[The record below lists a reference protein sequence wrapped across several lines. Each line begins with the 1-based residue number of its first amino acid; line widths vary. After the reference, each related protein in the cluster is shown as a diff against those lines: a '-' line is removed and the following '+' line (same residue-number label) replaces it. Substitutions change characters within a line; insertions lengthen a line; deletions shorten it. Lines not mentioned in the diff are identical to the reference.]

1 MKGGNMNAFSALAW
15 LNFFIADVRDG
26 LGPYLGVFLKEYQ
39 FGESHIGL
47 IVTSASLCA
56 LIFGIPLGIFIDKT
70 HFKRG
75 IIALCIVGI
84 VLATGANYF
93 YPHFAFTLMA
103 QITIALCGVCLA
115 PAFSAITLGL
125 VGQNGYS
132 KQVSLNEAYKHA
144 GTAFSAGLS
153 FVFALYYGIGAIF
166 VITALMGVLALIF
179 LALLR
184 SSQINHAVA
193 CGREDST
200 KIPLW
205 KALSDVRV
213 LLLGVVV
220 FCFHLSNAYMLPLLS
235 QRAHTLGVD
244 SSGAYAAATILIAQ
258 CTMIGIS
265 LLCMRLLQTKGIP
278 HFSSIYA
285 YLMGIALFEL
295 IVRGGVAAHFEGIAG
310 MVIVQILDGVG
321 AGIVGV
327 ILPLLVAMLMRG
339 SGHINAAFAC
349 VMTFGG
355 IGGALSGSLG
365 GFVAQ
370 YFGYFYAYLVLA
382 FVAACGLLIWVFGY
396 RVLYARD

>member
-1 MKGGNMNAFSALAW
+1 MLSAYFALAW

-26 LGPYLGVFLKEYQ
+26 LGPYLGVFLKEHQ
-39 FGESHIGL
+39 FTESQIGL
-47 IVTSASLCA
+47 ITTSTSLCA
-56 LIFGIPLGIFIDKT
+56 LIFGIFLGVLIDKT

-93 YPHFAFTLMA
+93 YPHFTFTLMA
-103 QITIALCGVCLA
+103 QIAIALCAVCLA
-115 PAFSAITLGL
+115 PAFSAITLGI
-125 VGQNGYS
+125 VGQSGYS
-132 KQVSLNEAYKHA
+132 RQVSLNEAYKHA

-153 FVFALYYGIGAIF
+153 FIFALYYGIGAIF
-166 VITALMGVLALIF
+166 IITALMGVCALVF
-179 LALLR
+179 LALLK

-193 CGREDST
+193 CGKEEGVE
-200 KIPLW
+200 IPLR
-205 KALSDVRV
+205 KALGDVRV
-213 LLLGVVV
+213 LFLGVVM

-235 QRAHTLGVD
+235 QRAHTLGID

-265 LLCMRLLQTKGIP
+265 LLCMRLLQTKGNP
-278 HFSSIYA
+278 HFSSIYV
-285 YLMGIALFEL
+285 YLMGIALFGL
-295 IVRGGVAAHFEGIAG
+295 IVRGGVAAHFDGILA
-310 MVIVQILDGVG
+310 MIIVQILDGVG

-355 IGGALSGSLG
+355 VGAALSGSLG
-365 GFVAQ
+365 GYIAQ
-370 YFGYFYAYLVLA
+370 YFGYFYAYLTLA
-382 FVAACGLLIWVFGY
+382 FVAAFGLLIWVFSY
-396 RVLYARD
+396 KIFRR

>member
-1 MKGGNMNAFSALAW
+1 MLSAYFALAW

-26 LGPYLGVFLKEYQ
+26 LGPYLGVFLKEHQ
-39 FGESHIGL
+39 FTESQIGL
-47 IVTSASLCA
+47 ITTSTSLCA
-56 LIFGIPLGIFIDKT
+56 LIFGIFLGVLIDKT

-84 VLATGANYF
+84 VLAIGANYF
-93 YPHFAFTLMA
+93 YPHFTFTLMA
-103 QITIALCGVCLA
+103 QIAIALCAVCLA
-115 PAFSAITLGL
+115 PAFSAITLGI
-125 VGQNGYS
+125 VGQSGYS
-132 KQVSLNEAYKHA
+132 RQVSLNEAYKHA

-153 FVFALYYGIGAIF
+153 FIFALYYGIGAIF
-166 VITALMGVLALIF
+166 IITALMGVCALVF
-179 LALLR
+179 LALLK

-193 CGREDST
+193 CGKEEGVE
-200 KIPLW
+200 IPLR
-205 KALSDVRV
+205 KALGDVRV
-213 LLLGVVV
+213 LFLGLVM

-265 LLCMRLLQTKGIP
+265 LLCMRLLQTKGNP
-278 HFSSIYA
+278 HFSSIYV
-285 YLMGIALFEL
+285 YLMGIALFGL
-295 IVRGGVAAHFEGIAG
+295 IVRGGVAAHFDGILA
-310 MVIVQILDGVG
+310 MIIVQILDGVG

-355 IGGALSGSLG
+355 VGAALSGSLG
-365 GFVAQ
+365 GYIAQ
-370 YFGYFYAYLVLA
+370 YFGYFYAYLTLA
-382 FVAACGLLIWVFGY
+382 FVAAFGLSIWVFSY
-396 RVLYARD
+396 KIFRR

>member
-1 MKGGNMNAFSALAW
+1 MSAYFALAW

-26 LGPYLGVFLKEYQ
+26 LGSYLGVFLKEHQ
-39 FGESHIGL
+39 FTESQIGL
-47 IVTSASLCA
+47 ITTSTSLCA
-56 LIFGIPLGIFIDKT
+56 LIFGIFLGVLIDKT

-93 YPHFAFTLMA
+93 YPHFTFTLMA
-103 QITIALCGVCLA
+103 QIAIALCAVCLA
-115 PAFSAITLGL
+115 PAFSAITLGI
-125 VGQNGYS
+125 VGQSGYS
-132 KQVSLNEAYKHA
+132 RQVSLNEAYKHA

-153 FVFALYYGIGAIF
+153 FIFALYYGIGAIF
-166 VITALMGVLALIF
+166 IITALMGVCALVF
-179 LALLR
+179 LALLK

-193 CGREDST
+193 CGKEEGVE
-200 KIPLW
+200 IPLR
-205 KALSDVRV
+205 KALGDVRV
-213 LLLGVVV
+213 LFLGVVM

-235 QRAHTLGVD
+235 QRAHTLGID

-265 LLCMRLLQTKGIP
+265 LLCMRLLQTKGNP
-278 HFSSIYA
+278 HFSSIYV
-285 YLMGIALFEL
+285 YLMGIALFGL
-295 IVRGGVAAHFEGIAG
+295 IVRGGVAAHFDGILA
-310 MVIVQILDGVG
+310 MIIVQILDGVG

-355 IGGALSGSLG
+355 VGAALSGSLG
-365 GFVAQ
+365 GYIAQ
-370 YFGYFYAYLVLA
+370 YFGYFYAYLTLA
-382 FVAACGLLIWVFGY
+382 FVAAFGLLIWVFSY
-396 RVLYARD
+396 KIFRR

>member
-1 MKGGNMNAFSALAW
+1 MLSAYFALAW

-26 LGPYLGVFLKEYQ
+26 LGPYLGVFLKEHQ
-39 FGESHIGL
+39 FTESQIGL
-47 IVTSASLCA
+47 ITTSTSLCA
-56 LIFGIPLGIFIDKT
+56 LIFGIFLGVLIDKT

-93 YPHFAFTLMA
+93 YPHFTFTLMA
-103 QITIALCGVCLA
+103 QIAIALCAVCLA
-115 PAFSAITLGL
+115 PAFSAITLGI
-125 VGQNGYS
+125 VGQKGFS
-132 KQVSLNEAYKHA
+132 KQISLNEAYKHA

-153 FVFALYYGIGAIF
+153 FIFALYYGIGAIF
-166 VITALMGVLALIF
+166 IITALMGVCALVF
-179 LALLR
+179 LALLK

-193 CGREDST
+193 CGKEEGVE
-200 KIPLW
+200 IPLR
-205 KALSDVRV
+205 KALGDVRV
-213 LLLGVVV
+213 LFLGLVM

-235 QRAHTLGVD
+235 QRAHTLGID

-265 LLCMRLLQTKGIP
+265 LLCMRLLRIKGNP
-278 HFSSIYA
+278 HFSSVYV
-285 YLMGIALFEL
+285 YLMGIALFGL
-295 IVRGGVAAHFEGIAG
+295 IVRGGVAAHFDGILA
-310 MVIVQILDGVG
+310 MIIVQILDGVG

-355 IGGALSGSLG
+355 VGAALSGSLG
-365 GFVAQ
+365 GYIAQ
-370 YFGYFYAYLVLA
+370 YFGYFYAYLTLA
-382 FVAACGLLIWVFGY
+382 FVAAFGLLIWVFSY
-396 RVLYARD
+396 KIFRR

>member
-1 MKGGNMNAFSALAW
+1 M
-15 LNFFIADVRDG
+15 
-26 LGPYLGVFLKEYQ
+26 
-39 FGESHIGL
+39 
-47 IVTSASLCA
+47 
-56 LIFGIPLGIFIDKT
+56 
-70 HFKRG
+70 
-75 IIALCIVGI
+75 
-84 VLATGANYF
+84 
-93 YPHFAFTLMA
+93 
-103 QITIALCGVCLA
+103 
-115 PAFSAITLGL
+115 
-125 VGQNGYS
+125 
-132 KQVSLNEAYKHA
+132 
-144 GTAFSAGLS
+144 
-153 FVFALYYGIGAIF
+153 
-166 VITALMGVLALIF
+166 
-179 LALLR
+179 
-184 SSQINHAVA
+184 A
-193 CGREDST
+193 CGREDSAE
-200 KIPLW
+200 IPLW

-349 VMTFGG
+349 AMTFGG

-396 RVLYARD
+396 RILHTRATIDWVAAYKQD

>member
-1 MKGGNMNAFSALAW
+1 MSAYFALAW

-26 LGPYLGVFLKEYQ
+26 LGPYLGVFLKEHQ
-39 FGESHIGL
+39 FTESQIGL
-47 IVTSASLCA
+47 ITTSTSLCA
-56 LIFGIPLGIFIDKT
+56 LIFGIFLGVLIDKT

-93 YPHFAFTLMA
+93 YPHFTFTLMA
-103 QITIALCGVCLA
+103 QIAIALCAVCLA
-115 PAFSAITLGL
+115 PAFSAITLGI
-125 VGQNGYS
+125 VGQSGYS
-132 KQVSLNEAYKHA
+132 RQVSLNEAYKHA
-144 GTAFSAGLS
+144 GTSFSAGLS
-153 FVFALYYGIGAIF
+153 FIFALYYGIGAIF
-166 VITALMGVLALIF
+166 IITALMGVCALVF
-179 LALLR
+179 LALLK

-193 CGREDST
+193 CGKEEGVE
-200 KIPLW
+200 IPLR
-205 KALSDVRV
+205 KALGDVRV
-213 LLLGVVV
+213 LFLGLVM

-265 LLCMRLLQTKGIP
+265 LLCMRLLQTKGNP
-278 HFSSIYA
+278 HFSSIYV
-285 YLMGIALFEL
+285 YLMGIALFGL
-295 IVRGGVAAHFEGIAG
+295 IVRGGVAAHFDGILA
-310 MVIVQILDGVG
+310 MIIVQILDGVG

-355 IGGALSGSLG
+355 VGAALSGSLG
-365 GFVAQ
+365 GYIAQ
-370 YFGYFYAYLVLA
+370 YFGYFYAYLTLA
-382 FVAACGLLIWVFGY
+382 FVAAFGLSIWVFSY
-396 RVLYARD
+396 KIFRR

>member
-1 MKGGNMNAFSALAW
+1 MSAYFALAW

-26 LGPYLGVFLKEYQ
+26 LGPYLGVFLKEHQ
-39 FGESHIGL
+39 FTESQIGL
-47 IVTSASLCA
+47 ITTSTSLCA
-56 LIFGIPLGIFIDKT
+56 LIFGIFLGVLIDKT

-93 YPHFAFTLMA
+93 YPHFTFTLMA
-103 QITIALCGVCLA
+103 QIAIALCAVCLA
-115 PAFSAITLGL
+115 PAFSAITLGI
-125 VGQNGYS
+125 VGQKGFS
-132 KQVSLNEAYKHA
+132 KQISLNEAYKHA

-153 FVFALYYGIGAIF
+153 FIFALYYGIGAIF
-166 VITALMGVLALIF
+166 IITALMGVCALIF
-179 LALLR
+179 LALLK

-193 CGREDST
+193 CGKEEGVE
-200 KIPLW
+200 IPLR
-205 KALSDVRV
+205 KALGDVRV
-213 LLLGVVV
+213 LFLGVVM

-235 QRAHTLGVD
+235 QRAHTLGID

-265 LLCMRLLQTKGIP
+265 LLCMRLLQTKGNP
-278 HFSSIYA
+278 HFSSIYV
-285 YLMGIALFEL
+285 YLMGIALFGL
-295 IVRGGVAAHFEGIAG
+295 IVRGGVAAHFDGILA
-310 MVIVQILDGVG
+310 MIIVQILDGVG

-355 IGGALSGSLG
+355 VGAALSGSLG
-365 GFVAQ
+365 GYIAQ
-370 YFGYFYAYLVLA
+370 YFGYFYAYLTLA
-382 FVAACGLLIWVFGY
+382 FVAAFGLSIWVFSY
-396 RVLYARD
+396 KIFRR

>member
-1 MKGGNMNAFSALAW
+1 MLSAYFALAW

-26 LGPYLGVFLKEYQ
+26 LGPYLGVFLKEHQ
-39 FGESHIGL
+39 FTESQIGL
-47 IVTSASLCA
+47 ITTSTSLCA
-56 LIFGIPLGIFIDKT
+56 LIFGIFLGVLIDKT

-93 YPHFAFTLMA
+93 YPHFTFTLMA
-103 QITIALCGVCLA
+103 QIAIALCAVCLA
-115 PAFSAITLGL
+115 PAFSAITLGI
-125 VGQNGYS
+125 VGQSGYS
-132 KQVSLNEAYKHA
+132 RQVSLNEAYKHA
-144 GTAFSAGLS
+144 GTSFSAGLS
-153 FVFALYYGIGAIF
+153 FIFALYYGIGAIF
-166 VITALMGVLALIF
+166 IITALMGVCALVF
-179 LALLR
+179 LALLK

-193 CGREDST
+193 CGKEEGVE
-200 KIPLW
+200 IPLR
-205 KALSDVRV
+205 KALGDVRV
-213 LLLGVVV
+213 LFLGLVM

-265 LLCMRLLQTKGIP
+265 LLCMRLLQTKGNP
-278 HFSSIYA
+278 HFSSIYV
-285 YLMGIALFEL
+285 YLMGIALFGL
-295 IVRGGVAAHFEGIAG
+295 IVRGGVAAHFDGILA
-310 MVIVQILDGVG
+310 MIIVQILDGVG

-355 IGGALSGSLG
+355 VGAALSGILG
-365 GFVAQ
+365 GYITQ
-370 YFGYFYAYLVLA
+370 YFGYFYAYLALA
-382 FVAACGLLIWVFGY
+382 FVAAFGLLIWVFSY
-396 RVLYARD
+396 KIFRR

>member
-1 MKGGNMNAFSALAW
+1 MMSAYFALAW
-15 LNFFIADVRDG
+15 LNFFIADVNDG
-26 LGPYLGVFLKEYQ
+26 LGPYLGVFLKEHQ
-39 FGESHIGL
+39 FTESQIGL
-47 IVTSASLCA
+47 ITTSASLCA
-56 LIFGIPLGIFIDKT
+56 LIFGIFLGVLIDKT

-93 YPHFAFTLMA
+93 YPHFTFTLMA
-103 QITIALCGVCLA
+103 QIAIALCAVCLA
-115 PAFSAITLGL
+115 PAFSAITLGI
-125 VGQNGYS
+125 VGQKGFS
-132 KQVSLNEAYKHA
+132 KQISLNEAYKHA

-153 FVFALYYGIGAIF
+153 FIFALYYGIGAIF
-166 VITALMGVLALIF
+166 IITALMGVCALVF
-179 LALLR
+179 LALLK

-193 CGREDST
+193 CGKEEGVE
-200 KIPLW
+200 IPLR
-205 KALSDVRV
+205 KALGDVRV
-213 LLLGVVV
+213 LFLGLVM

-265 LLCMRLLQTKGIP
+265 LLCMRLLQTKRNP
-278 HFSSIYA
+278 HFSSIYV
-285 YLMGIALFEL
+285 YLMGIALFGL
-295 IVRGGVAAHFEGIAG
+295 IVRGGVAAHFDGILA
-310 MVIVQILDGVG
+310 MIIVQILDGVG

-355 IGGALSGSLG
+355 VGAALSGSLG
-365 GFVAQ
+365 GYIAQ
-370 YFGYFYAYLVLA
+370 YFGYFYAYLTLA
-382 FVAACGLLIWVFGY
+382 FVAAFGLSIWVFSY
-396 RVLYARD
+396 KIFRR

>member
-1 MKGGNMNAFSALAW
+1 MSAYFALAW

-26 LGPYLGVFLKEYQ
+26 LGPYLGVFLKEHQ
-39 FGESHIGL
+39 FTESQIGL
-47 IVTSASLCA
+47 ITTSASLCA
-56 LIFGIPLGIFIDKT
+56 LIFGIFLGVLIDKT

-93 YPHFAFTLMA
+93 YPHFTFTLMA
-103 QITIALCGVCLA
+103 QIAIALCAVCLA
-115 PAFSAITLGL
+115 PAFSAITLGI
-125 VGQNGYS
+125 VGQSGYS
-132 KQVSLNEAYKHA
+132 RQVSPNEAYKHV

-153 FVFALYYGIGAIF
+153 FIFALYYGIGAIF
-166 VITALMGVLALIF
+166 IITALMGVCALVF
-179 LALLR
+179 LALLK

-193 CGREDST
+193 CGKEEGVE
-200 KIPLW
+200 IPLR
-205 KALSDVRV
+205 KALGDVRV
-213 LLLGVVV
+213 LFLGLVM

-265 LLCMRLLQTKGIP
+265 LLCMRLLQTKGNP
-278 HFSSIYA
+278 HFSSIYV
-285 YLMGIALFEL
+285 YLMGIALFGL
-295 IVRGGVAAHFEGIAG
+295 IVRGGVAAHFDGILA
-310 MVIVQILDGVG
+310 MIIVQILDGVG

-355 IGGALSGSLG
+355 VGAALSGSLG
-365 GFVAQ
+365 GYIAQ
-370 YFGYFYAYLVLA
+370 YFGYFYAYLTLA
-382 FVAACGLLIWVFGY
+382 FVAAFGLSIWVFSY
-396 RVLYARD
+396 KIFRR

>member
-1 MKGGNMNAFSALAW
+1 MMSAYFALAW

-26 LGPYLGVFLKEYQ
+26 LGPYLGVFLKEHQ
-39 FGESHIGL
+39 FTESQIGL
-47 IVTSASLCA
+47 ITTSTSLCA
-56 LIFGIPLGIFIDKT
+56 LIFGIFLGILIDKT
-70 HFKRG
+70 RFKRG

-93 YPHFAFTLMA
+93 YPHFTFTLIA
-103 QITIALCGVCLA
+103 QIAIALCAVCLA
-115 PAFSAITLGL
+115 PAFSAITLGI
-125 VGQNGYS
+125 VGQSGYS
-132 KQVSLNEAYKHA
+132 RQVSLNEAYKHA

-153 FVFALYYGIGAIF
+153 FIFALYYGIGAIF
-166 VITALMGVLALIF
+166 IITALMGVCALVF
-179 LALLR
+179 LALLK

-193 CGREDST
+193 CGKEEGVE
-200 KIPLW
+200 IPLR
-205 KALSDVRV
+205 KALGDVRV
-213 LLLGVVV
+213 LFLGVVM

-265 LLCMRLLQTKGIP
+265 LLCMRLLQTKGNP
-278 HFSSIYA
+278 HFSSIYV
-285 YLMGIALFEL
+285 YLMGIALFGL
-295 IVRGGVAAHFEGIAG
+295 IVRGGVAAHFDGILA
-310 MVIVQILDGVG
+310 MIIVQILDGVG

-355 IGGALSGSLG
+355 VGAALSGSLG
-365 GFVAQ
+365 GYIAQ
-370 YFGYFYAYLVLA
+370 YFGYFYAYLTLA
-382 FVAACGLLIWVFGY
+382 FVAAFGLLIWVFSY
-396 RVLYARD
+396 KIFRR

>member
-1 MKGGNMNAFSALAW
+1 MSAYFALAW

-26 LGPYLGVFLKEYQ
+26 LGPYLGVFLKEHQ
-39 FGESHIGL
+39 FTESQIGL
-47 IVTSASLCA
+47 ITTSTSLCA
-56 LIFGIPLGIFIDKT
+56 LIFGIFLGVLIDKT

-93 YPHFAFTLMA
+93 YPHFTFTLMA
-103 QITIALCGVCLA
+103 QIAIALCAVCLA
-115 PAFSAITLGL
+115 PAFSAITLGI
-125 VGQNGYS
+125 VGQSGYS
-132 KQVSLNEAYKHA
+132 RQVSLNEAYKHA

-153 FVFALYYGIGAIF
+153 FIFALYYGIGAIF
-166 VITALMGVLALIF
+166 IITALMGVCALVF
-179 LALLR
+179 LALLK

-193 CGREDST
+193 CGKEEGVE
-200 KIPLW
+200 IPLR
-205 KALSDVRV
+205 KALGDVRV
-213 LLLGVVV
+213 LFLGVVM

-235 QRAHTLGVD
+235 QRAHTLEID

-265 LLCMRLLQTKGIP
+265 LLCMRLLQTKGNP
-278 HFSSIYA
+278 HFSSIYV
-285 YLMGIALFEL
+285 YLMGIALFGL
-295 IVRGGVAAHFEGIAG
+295 IVRGGVAAHFDGILA
-310 MVIVQILDGVG
+310 MIIVQILDGVG

-355 IGGALSGSLG
+355 VGAALSGSLG
-365 GFVAQ
+365 GYIAQ
-370 YFGYFYAYLVLA
+370 YFGYFYAYLTLA
-382 FVAACGLLIWVFGY
+382 FVAAFGLSIWVFSY
-396 RVLYARD
+396 KIFRR

>member
-1 MKGGNMNAFSALAW
+1 MLSAYFALAW

-26 LGPYLGVFLKEYQ
+26 LGPYLGVFLKEHQ
-39 FGESHIGL
+39 FTESQIGL
-47 IVTSASLCA
+47 ITTSTSLCA
-56 LIFGIPLGIFIDKT
+56 LIFGIFLGVLIDKT

-93 YPHFAFTLMA
+93 YPHFTFTLMA
-103 QITIALCGVCLA
+103 QIAIALCAVCLA
-115 PAFSAITLGL
+115 PAFSAITLGI
-125 VGQNGYS
+125 VGQKGFS
-132 KQVSLNEAYKHA
+132 KQISLNEAYKHA

-153 FVFALYYGIGAIF
+153 FIFALYYGIGAIF
-166 VITALMGVLALIF
+166 IITALMGVCALVF
-179 LALLR
+179 LALLK

-193 CGREDST
+193 CGKEEGVE
-200 KIPLW
+200 IPLR
-205 KALSDVRV
+205 KALGDVRV
-213 LLLGVVV
+213 LFLGVVM

-265 LLCMRLLQTKGIP
+265 LLCMRLLQTKGNP
-278 HFSSIYA
+278 HFSSIYV
-285 YLMGIALFEL
+285 YLMGIALFGL
-295 IVRGGVAAHFEGIAG
+295 IVRGGVAAHFDGILA
-310 MVIVQILDGVG
+310 MIIVQILDGVG

-355 IGGALSGSLG
+355 VGAALSGSLG
-365 GFVAQ
+365 GYIAQ
-370 YFGYFYAYLVLA
+370 YFGYFYAYLTLA
-382 FVAACGLLIWVFGY
+382 FVAAFGLLIWVFSY
-396 RVLYARD
+396 KIFRR

>member
-1 MKGGNMNAFSALAW
+1 MSAYFALAW

-26 LGPYLGVFLKEYQ
+26 LGPYLGVFLKEHQ
-39 FGESHIGL
+39 FTESQIGL
-47 IVTSASLCA
+47 ITTSTSLCA
-56 LIFGIPLGIFIDKT
+56 LIFGIFLGILIDKT
-70 HFKRG
+70 RFKRG

-93 YPHFAFTLMA
+93 YPHFTFTLIA
-103 QITIALCGVCLA
+103 QIAIALCAVCLA
-115 PAFSAITLGL
+115 PAFSAITLGI
-125 VGQNGYS
+125 VGQSGYS
-132 KQVSLNEAYKHA
+132 RQVSLNEAYKHA

-153 FVFALYYGIGAIF
+153 FIFALYYGIGAIF
-166 VITALMGVLALIF
+166 IITALMGVCALVF
-179 LALLR
+179 LALLK

-193 CGREDST
+193 CGKEEGVE
-200 KIPLW
+200 IPLR
-205 KALSDVRV
+205 KALGDVRV
-213 LLLGVVV
+213 LFLGVVM

-265 LLCMRLLQTKGIP
+265 LLCMRLLQTKGNP
-278 HFSSIYA
+278 HFSSIYV
-285 YLMGIALFEL
+285 YLMGIALFGL
-295 IVRGGVAAHFEGIAG
+295 IVRGGVAAHFDGILA
-310 MVIVQILDGVG
+310 MIIVQILDGVG

-355 IGGALSGSLG
+355 VGAALSGSLG
-365 GFVAQ
+365 GYIAQ
-370 YFGYFYAYLVLA
+370 YFGYFYAYLTLA
-382 FVAACGLLIWVFGY
+382 FVAAFGLLIWVFSY
-396 RVLYARD
+396 KIFRR

>member
-1 MKGGNMNAFSALAW
+1 MSAYFALAW

-26 LGPYLGVFLKEYQ
+26 LGPYLGVFLKEHQ
-39 FGESHIGL
+39 FTESQIGL
-47 IVTSASLCA
+47 ITTSASLCA
-56 LIFGIPLGIFIDKT
+56 LIFGIFLGVLIDKT

-93 YPHFAFTLMA
+93 YPHFTFTLMA
-103 QITIALCGVCLA
+103 QIAIALCAVCLA
-115 PAFSAITLGL
+115 PAFSAITLGI
-125 VGQNGYS
+125 VGQKGFS
-132 KQVSLNEAYKHA
+132 KQISLNEAYKHA

-153 FVFALYYGIGAIF
+153 FVFALHYGIGAIF
-166 VITALMGVLALIF
+166 IITALMGVCALVF
-179 LALLR
+179 LALLK

-193 CGREDST
+193 CGKEEGVE
-200 KIPLW
+200 IPLR
-205 KALSDVRV
+205 KALGDVRV
-213 LLLGVVV
+213 LFLGVVM

-235 QRAHTLGVD
+235 QRAHTLGID

-265 LLCMRLLQTKGIP
+265 LLCMRLLQTKENP
-278 HFSSIYA
+278 HFSHIYV
-285 YLMGIALFEL
+285 YLMGVALFGL
-295 IVRGGVAAHFEGIAG
+295 IVRGGVAANFDGILA
-310 MVIVQILDGVG
+310 MITVQILDGVG

-355 IGGALSGSLG
+355 VGAALSGSLG
-365 GFVAQ
+365 GYIAQ
-370 YFGYFYAYLVLA
+370 YFGYFYAYLTLA
-382 FVAACGLLIWVFGY
+382 FVAAFGLSIWVFSY
-396 RVLYARD
+396 KIFRR

>member
-1 MKGGNMNAFSALAW
+1 MSAYFALAW

-26 LGPYLGVFLKEYQ
+26 LGPYLGVFLKEHQ
-39 FGESHIGL
+39 FTESQIGL
-47 IVTSASLCA
+47 ITTSASLCA
-56 LIFGIPLGIFIDKT
+56 LIFGIFLGVLIDKT

-93 YPHFAFTLMA
+93 YPHFTFTLMA
-103 QITIALCGVCLA
+103 QIAIALCAVCLA
-115 PAFSAITLGL
+115 PAFSAITLGI
-125 VGQNGYS
+125 VGQKGFS
-132 KQVSLNEAYKHA
+132 KQISLNEAYKHA

-153 FVFALYYGIGAIF
+153 FIFALYYGIGAIF
-166 VITALMGVLALIF
+166 IITALMGVCALVF
-179 LALLR
+179 LALLK

-193 CGREDST
+193 CGKEEGVE
-200 KIPLW
+200 IPLR
-205 KALSDVRV
+205 KALGDVRV
-213 LLLGVVV
+213 LFLGVVM

-265 LLCMRLLQTKGIP
+265 LLCMRLLQTKENP
-278 HFSSIYA
+278 HFSHIYV
-285 YLMGIALFEL
+285 YLMGVALFGL
-295 IVRGGVAAHFEGIAG
+295 IVRGGVAANFDGILA
-310 MVIVQILDGVG
+310 MITVQILDGVG

-355 IGGALSGSLG
+355 VGAALSGSLG
-365 GFVAQ
+365 GYIAQ
-370 YFGYFYAYLVLA
+370 YFGYFYAYLTLA
-382 FVAACGLLIWVFGY
+382 FVAAFGLSIWVFSY
-396 RVLYARD
+396 KIFRR

>member
-1 MKGGNMNAFSALAW
+1 MMSAYFALAW

-26 LGPYLGVFLKEYQ
+26 LGPYLGVFLKEHQ
-39 FGESHIGL
+39 FTESQIGL
-47 IVTSASLCA
+47 ITTSASLCA
-56 LIFGIPLGIFIDKT
+56 LIFGIFLGVLIDKT

-93 YPHFAFTLMA
+93 YPHFTFTLMA
-103 QITIALCGVCLA
+103 QIAIALCAVCLA
-115 PAFSAITLGL
+115 PAFSAITLGI
-125 VGQNGYS
+125 VGQKGFS
-132 KQVSLNEAYKHA
+132 KQISLNEAYKHA

-153 FVFALYYGIGAIF
+153 FIFALYYGIGAIF
-166 VITALMGVLALIF
+166 IITALMGVCALVF
-179 LALLR
+179 LALLK

-193 CGREDST
+193 CGKEEGVE
-200 KIPLW
+200 IPLR
-205 KALSDVRV
+205 KALGDVRV
-213 LLLGVVV
+213 LFLGVVM

-235 QRAHTLGVD
+235 QRAHTLGID

-265 LLCMRLLQTKGIP
+265 LLCMRLLQTKGNP
-278 HFSSIYA
+278 HFSSIYV
-285 YLMGIALFEL
+285 YLMGIALFGL
-295 IVRGGVAAHFEGIAG
+295 IVRGGVAAHFDGILA
-310 MVIVQILDGVG
+310 MIIVQILDGVG

-355 IGGALSGSLG
+355 VGAALSGSLG
-365 GFVAQ
+365 GYIAQ
-370 YFGYFYAYLVLA
+370 YFGYFYAYLTLA
-382 FVAACGLLIWVFGY
+382 FVAAFGLLIWVFSY
-396 RVLYARD
+396 KIFRR

>member
-1 MKGGNMNAFSALAW
+1 MLSAYFALAW

-26 LGPYLGVFLKEYQ
+26 LGPYLGVFLKGHQ
-39 FGESHIGL
+39 FTESQIGL
-47 IVTSASLCA
+47 ITTSTSLCA
-56 LIFGIPLGIFIDKT
+56 LIFGIFLGVLIDKT

-93 YPHFAFTLMA
+93 YPHFTFTLTA
-103 QITIALCGVCLA
+103 QIAIALCAVCLA
-115 PAFSAITLGL
+115 LAFSAITLGI
-125 VGQNGYS
+125 VGQKGFS
-132 KQVSLNEAYKHA
+132 KQISLNEAYKHA

-153 FVFALYYGIGAIF
+153 FIFALYYGIGAIF
-166 VITALMGVLALIF
+166 IITALMGVCALVF
-179 LALLR
+179 LALLK

-193 CGREDST
+193 CGKEEGVE
-200 KIPLW
+200 IPLR
-205 KALSDVRV
+205 KALGDVRV
-213 LLLGVVV
+213 LFLGVVM

-235 QRAHTLGVD
+235 QRAHTLGID

-265 LLCMRLLQTKGIP
+265 LLCMRLLQTKGNP
-278 HFSSIYA
+278 HFSSIYV
-285 YLMGIALFEL
+285 YLMGIALFGL
-295 IVRGGVAAHFEGIAG
+295 IVRGGVAAHFDGILA
-310 MVIVQILDGVG
+310 MIIVQILDGVG

-355 IGGALSGSLG
+355 VGAALSGSLG
-365 GFVAQ
+365 GYIAQ
-370 YFGYFYAYLVLA
+370 YFGYFYAYLTLA
-382 FVAACGLLIWVFGY
+382 FVAAFGLLIWVFSY
-396 RVLYARD
+396 KIFRR

>member
-1 MKGGNMNAFSALAW
+1 MSAYFALAW

-26 LGPYLGVFLKEYQ
+26 LGPYLGVFLKEHQ
-39 FGESHIGL
+39 FTESQIGL
-47 IVTSASLCA
+47 ITTSASLCA
-56 LIFGIPLGIFIDKT
+56 LIFGIFLGVLIDKT

-93 YPHFAFTLMA
+93 YPHFTFTLMA
-103 QITIALCGVCLA
+103 QIAIALCAVCLA
-115 PAFSAITLGL
+115 PAFSAITLGI
-125 VGQNGYS
+125 VGQSGYS
-132 KQVSLNEAYKHA
+132 RQVSLNEAYKHA

-153 FVFALYYGIGAIF
+153 FIFALYYGIGAIF
-166 VITALMGVLALIF
+166 IITALMGVCALIF
-179 LALLR
+179 LALLK

-193 CGREDST
+193 CGKEEGVE
-200 KIPLW
+200 IPLR
-205 KALSDVRV
+205 KALGDVRV
-213 LLLGVVV
+213 LFLGVVM

-235 QRAHTLGVD
+235 QRAHTLGID

-265 LLCMRLLQTKGIP
+265 LLCMRLLQTKGNP
-278 HFSSIYA
+278 HFSSIYV
-285 YLMGIALFEL
+285 YLMGIALFGL
-295 IVRGGVAAHFEGIAG
+295 IVRGGVAAHFDGILA
-310 MVIVQILDGVG
+310 MIIVQILDGVG

-355 IGGALSGSLG
+355 VGAALSGSLG
-365 GFVAQ
+365 GYIAQ
-370 YFGYFYAYLVLA
+370 YFGYFYAYLTLA
-382 FVAACGLLIWVFGY
+382 FVAAFGLLIWVFSY
-396 RVLYARD
+396 KIFRR

>member
-1 MKGGNMNAFSALAW
+1 MLSAYFALAW

-26 LGPYLGVFLKEYQ
+26 LGPYLGVFLKEHQ
-39 FGESHIGL
+39 FTESQIGL
-47 IVTSASLCA
+47 ITTSTSLCA
-56 LIFGIPLGIFIDKT
+56 LIFGIFLGVLIDKT

-93 YPHFAFTLMA
+93 YPHFTFTLMA
-103 QITIALCGVCLA
+103 QIAIALCAVCLA
-115 PAFSAITLGL
+115 PAFSAITLGI
-125 VGQNGYS
+125 VGQKGFS
-132 KQVSLNEAYKHA
+132 KQISLNEAYKHA

-153 FVFALYYGIGAIF
+153 FIFALYYGIGAIF
-166 VITALMGVLALIF
+166 IITALMGVCALVF
-179 LALLR
+179 LALLK

-193 CGREDST
+193 CGKEEGVE
-200 KIPLW
+200 IPLR
-205 KALSDVRV
+205 KALGDVRV
-213 LLLGVVV
+213 LFLGVVM

-235 QRAHTLGVD
+235 QRAHTLGID

-265 LLCMRLLQTKGIP
+265 LLCMRLLQTKGNP
-278 HFSSIYA
+278 HFSSIYV
-285 YLMGIALFEL
+285 YLMGIALFGL
-295 IVRGGVAAHFEGIAG
+295 IVRGGVAAHFDEILA
-310 MVIVQILDGVG
+310 MIIVQILDGVG

-355 IGGALSGSLG
+355 VGAALSGSLG
-365 GFVAQ
+365 GYIAQ
-370 YFGYFYAYLVLA
+370 YFGYFYAYLTLA
-382 FVAACGLLIWVFGY
+382 FVAAFGLSIWVFSY
-396 RVLYARD
+396 KIFRR

>member
-1 MKGGNMNAFSALAW
+1 MSAYFALAW

-26 LGPYLGVFLKEYQ
+26 LGPYLGVFLKEHQ
-39 FGESHIGL
+39 FTESQIGL
-47 IVTSASLCA
+47 ITTSTSLCA
-56 LIFGIPLGIFIDKT
+56 LIFGIFLGILIDKT
-70 HFKRG
+70 RFKRG

-93 YPHFAFTLMA
+93 YPHFTFTLMA
-103 QITIALCGVCLA
+103 QIAIALCTVCLA
-115 PAFSAITLGL
+115 PAFSAITLGI
-125 VGQNGYS
+125 VGQSGYS
-132 KQVSLNEAYKHA
+132 RQVSLNEAYKHA

-153 FVFALYYGIGAIF
+153 FIFALYYGIGAIF
-166 VITALMGVLALIF
+166 IITALMGVCALVF
-179 LALLR
+179 LALLK

-193 CGREDST
+193 CGKEEGVE
-200 KIPLW
+200 IPLR
-205 KALSDVRV
+205 KALGDVRV
-213 LLLGVVV
+213 LFLGVVM

-265 LLCMRLLQTKGIP
+265 LLCMRLLQTKGNP
-278 HFSSIYA
+278 HFSSIYV
-285 YLMGIALFEL
+285 YLMGIALFGL
-295 IVRGGVAAHFEGIAG
+295 IVRGGVAAHFDGILA
-310 MVIVQILDGVG
+310 MIIVQILDGVG

-355 IGGALSGSLG
+355 VGAALSGSLG
-365 GFVAQ
+365 GYIAQ
-370 YFGYFYAYLVLA
+370 YFGYFYAYLTLV
-382 FVAACGLLIWVFGY
+382 FVAAFGLLIWVFSY
-396 RVLYARD
+396 KIFRR

>member
-1 MKGGNMNAFSALAW
+1 MLSAYFALAW

-26 LGPYLGVFLKEYQ
+26 LGPYLGVFLKEHQ
-39 FGESHIGL
+39 FTESQIGL
-47 IVTSASLCA
+47 ITTSTSLCA
-56 LIFGIPLGIFIDKT
+56 LIFGIFLGILIDKT
-70 HFKRG
+70 RFKRG

-93 YPHFAFTLMA
+93 YPHFTFTLMA
-103 QITIALCGVCLA
+103 QIAIALCAVCLA
-115 PAFSAITLGL
+115 PAFSAITLGI
-125 VGQNGYS
+125 VGQKGFS
-132 KQVSLNEAYKHA
+132 KQISLNEAYKHA

-153 FVFALYYGIGAIF
+153 FIFALYYGIGAIF
-166 VITALMGVLALIF
+166 IITALMGVCALVF
-179 LALLR
+179 LALLK

-193 CGREDST
+193 CGKEEGVE
-200 KIPLW
+200 IPLR
-205 KALSDVRV
+205 KALGDVRV
-213 LLLGVVV
+213 LFLGVVM

-235 QRAHTLGVD
+235 QRAHTLGID

-265 LLCMRLLQTKGIP
+265 LLCMRLLQTKGNP
-278 HFSSIYA
+278 HFSSIYV
-285 YLMGIALFEL
+285 YLMGIALFGL
-295 IVRGGVAAHFEGIAG
+295 IVRGGVAAHFDGILA
-310 MVIVQILDGVG
+310 MIIVQILDGVG

-355 IGGALSGSLG
+355 VGAALSGSLG
-365 GFVAQ
+365 GYIAQ

-382 FVAACGLLIWVFGY
+382 FVAAFGLLIWVFSY
-396 RVLYARD
+396 KIFRR

>member
-1 MKGGNMNAFSALAW
+1 MLSAYFALAW

-26 LGPYLGVFLKEYQ
+26 LGPYLGVFLKEHQ
-39 FGESHIGL
+39 FTESQIGL
-47 IVTSASLCA
+47 ITTSTSLCA
-56 LIFGIPLGIFIDKT
+56 LIFGIFLGVLIDKT

-103 QITIALCGVCLA
+103 QIAIALCAVCLA
-115 PAFSAITLGL
+115 PAFSAITLGI
-125 VGQNGYS
+125 VGQKGFS
-132 KQVSLNEAYKHA
+132 KQISLNEAYKHA

-153 FVFALYYGIGAIF
+153 FVFALHYGIGAIF
-166 VITALMGVLALIF
+166 IITALMGVCALVF
-179 LALLR
+179 LALLK

-193 CGREDST
+193 CGKEEGVE
-200 KIPLW
+200 IPLR
-205 KALSDVRV
+205 KALGDVRV
-213 LLLGVVV
+213 LFLGVVM

-235 QRAHTLGVD
+235 QRAHTLGID

-265 LLCMRLLQTKGIP
+265 LLCMRLLQTKENP
-278 HFSSIYA
+278 HFSHIYV
-285 YLMGIALFEL
+285 YLMGVALFGL
-295 IVRGGVAAHFEGIAG
+295 IVRGGVAANFDGILA
-310 MVIVQILDGVG
+310 MITVQILDGVG

-355 IGGALSGSLG
+355 VGAALSGSLG
-365 GFVAQ
+365 GYIAQ
-370 YFGYFYAYLVLA
+370 YFGYFYAYLTLA
-382 FVAACGLLIWVFGY
+382 FVAAFGLSIWVFSY
-396 RVLYARD
+396 KIFRR

>member
-1 MKGGNMNAFSALAW
+1 MLSAYFALAW

-26 LGPYLGVFLKEYQ
+26 LGPYLGVFLKEHQ
-39 FGESHIGL
+39 FTESQIGL
-47 IVTSASLCA
+47 ITTSTSLCA
-56 LIFGIPLGIFIDKT
+56 LIFGIFLGILIDKT

-93 YPHFAFTLMA
+93 YPHFTFTLMA
-103 QITIALCGVCLA
+103 QIAIALCAVCLA
-115 PAFSAITLGL
+115 PAFSAITLGI
-125 VGQNGYS
+125 VGQSGYS
-132 KQVSLNEAYKHA
+132 RQVSLNEAYKHA

-153 FVFALYYGIGAIF
+153 FAFALHYGIGAIF
-166 VITALMGVLALIF
+166 IITALMGVCALVF
-179 LALLR
+179 LALLK

-193 CGREDST
+193 CGKEEGVE
-200 KIPLW
+200 IPLR
-205 KALSDVRV
+205 KALGDVRV
-213 LLLGVVV
+213 LFLGVVM

-235 QRAHTLGVD
+235 QRAHTLGID

-265 LLCMRLLQTKGIP
+265 LLCMRLLQTKENP
-278 HFSSIYA
+278 HFSHIYV
-285 YLMGIALFEL
+285 YLMGVALFGL
-295 IVRGGVAAHFEGIAG
+295 IVRGGVAANFDGILA
-310 MVIVQILDGVG
+310 MITVQILDGVG

-355 IGGALSGSLG
+355 VGAALSGSLG
-365 GFVAQ
+365 GYIAQ
-370 YFGYFYAYLVLA
+370 YFGYFYAYLTLA
-382 FVAACGLLIWVFGY
+382 FVAAFGLSIWVFSY
-396 RVLYARD
+396 KIFRR

>member
-1 MKGGNMNAFSALAW
+1 MSAYFALAW

-26 LGPYLGVFLKEYQ
+26 LGPYLGVFLKEHQ
-39 FGESHIGL
+39 FTESQIGL
-47 IVTSASLCA
+47 ITTSTSLCA
-56 LIFGIPLGIFIDKT
+56 LIFGIFLGVLIDKT

-93 YPHFAFTLMA
+93 YPHFTFTLMA
-103 QITIALCGVCLA
+103 QIAIALCAVCLA
-115 PAFSAITLGL
+115 PAFSAITLGI
-125 VGQNGYS
+125 VGQKGFS
-132 KQVSLNEAYKHA
+132 KQISLNEAYKHA

-153 FVFALYYGIGAIF
+153 FIFALYYGIGAIF
-166 VITALMGVLALIF
+166 IITALMGVCALVF
-179 LALLR
+179 LALLK

-193 CGREDST
+193 CGKEEGVE
-200 KIPLW
+200 IPLR
-205 KALSDVRV
+205 KALGDVRV
-213 LLLGVVV
+213 LFLGLVM

-265 LLCMRLLQTKGIP
+265 LLCMRLLRIKGNP
-278 HFSSIYA
+278 HFSSVYV
-285 YLMGIALFEL
+285 YLMGIALFGL
-295 IVRGGVAAHFEGIAG
+295 IVRGGVAAHFDGILA
-310 MVIVQILDGVG
+310 MIIVQILDGVG

-355 IGGALSGSLG
+355 VGAALSGSLG
-365 GFVAQ
+365 GYIAQ
-370 YFGYFYAYLVLA
+370 YFGYFYAYLTLA
-382 FVAACGLLIWVFGY
+382 FVAAFGLSIWVFSY
-396 RVLYARD
+396 KIFRR

>member
-1 MKGGNMNAFSALAW
+1 MSAYFALAW

-26 LGPYLGVFLKEYQ
+26 LGPYLGVFLKEHQ
-39 FGESHIGL
+39 FTESQIGL
-47 IVTSASLCA
+47 ITTSASLCA
-56 LIFGIPLGIFIDKT
+56 LIFGIFLGVLIDKT

-93 YPHFAFTLMA
+93 YPHFTFTLMA
-103 QITIALCGVCLA
+103 QIAIALCAVCLA
-115 PAFSAITLGL
+115 PAFSAITLGI
-125 VGQNGYS
+125 VGQKGFS
-132 KQVSLNEAYKHA
+132 KQISLNEAYKHA

-153 FVFALYYGIGAIF
+153 FIFALYYGIGAIF
-166 VITALMGVLALIF
+166 IITALMGVCALVF
-179 LALLR
+179 LALLK

-193 CGREDST
+193 CGKEEGVE
-200 KIPLW
+200 IPLR
-205 KALSDVRV
+205 KALGDVRV
-213 LLLGVVV
+213 LFLGLVM

-265 LLCMRLLQTKGIP
+265 LLCMRLLQTKGNP
-278 HFSSIYA
+278 HFSSIYV
-285 YLMGIALFEL
+285 YLMGIALFGL
-295 IVRGGVAAHFEGIAG
+295 IVRGGVAAHFDGILA
-310 MVIVQILDGVG
+310 MIIVQILDGVG

-355 IGGALSGSLG
+355 VGAALSGSLG
-365 GFVAQ
+365 GYIAQ
-370 YFGYFYAYLVLA
+370 YFGYFYAYLTLA
-382 FVAACGLLIWVFGY
+382 FVAAFGLSIWVFSY
-396 RVLYARD
+396 KIFRR